1 MVVVNVE
8 EVVVVREVEEM
19 VVADVEGLLVV
30 VGKEVLVDEEGPGA
44 VVDRVVKEEERNKKE
59 EREW

>member
-44 VVDRVVKEEERNKKE
+44 VVDRVVKEEERNK
-59 EREW
+59 RGRGG